1 MLPSRDS
8 ATRPPDWEAALLSIR
23 QARDN
28 ALARASELADR
39 IRHLEE
45 QLARTQDQVTD
56 AQEAYAEATR
66 RESGIR
72 RERDDLQ
79 IKLLEMNGQKLASL
93 ENEWRSSTALSEA
106 RRELSIITN
115 ERDSLRRQLE
125 SATVPPESFVSDL
138 KGITFQ
144 GDPAEALR
152 TEVENLRARLEERE
166 AVMDAQRRRF
176 EEEHAVLE
184 AQLLA
189 VRGSIPR
196 EDVEEYADCGA
207 AADVSRSLPDVVDE
221 AVVMVSELTG
231 NESDAECLD
240 ALRELLSLVEQHA
253 TQNARPTLHRVTRA
267 TLEMVLWLRNS
278 PGKIAQN
285 LTELTA
291 GVTMIK
297 DLLPA
302 EPDIALNG
310 AIYAVDDDIDN
321 CECIAMALQKF
332 QLSANYSAKPE
343 RALSQLQKEP
353 YDLILLDFDMP
364 GMNGMEL
371 LDELRRSET
380 NQRTPV
386 LFVSGLES
394 ARALVSNLHDPSI
407 EFISKPYN
415 LTTLALRALML
426 MLRARAA

>member
-28 ALARASELADR
+28 ALARASELAER

-45 QLARTQDQVTD
+45 QLSRTQDQVTD

-66 RESGIR
+66 REAGIR

-106 RRELSIITN
+106 RRDLSIVTS

-125 SATVPPESFVSDL
+125 SRTVPHESSVADL
-138 KGITFQ
+138 KEANSHE
-144 GDPAEALR
+144 DRAEALQR
-152 TEVENLRARLEERE
+152 EVENLQARLEERE

-176 EEEHAVLE
+176 EEEHAILE

-189 VRGSIPR
+189 VRVAIPV
-196 EDVEEYADCGA
+196 EDGEERSESVAPVDEP
-207 AADVSRSLPDVVDE
+207 RSLQDVVDE

-231 NESDAECLD
+231 NESDVECLD
-240 ALRELLSLVEQHA
+240 RLRELISQVEQHA
-253 TQNARPTLHRVTRA
+253 AQNAKPILHRVTRA

-278 PGKIAQN
+278 PGKIALN
-285 LTELTA
+285 LAELSA
-291 GVTMIK
+291 GVAMVR

-302 EPDIALNG
+302 EPDIPLNG
-310 AIYAVDDDIDN
+310 AIYTVDDDIDN

-332 QLSANYSAKPE
+332 QLSANYSANPE
-343 RALSQLQKEP
+343 RALVQLQMEP

-371 LDELRRSET
+371 LDALRRGET

-394 ARALVSNLHDPSI
+394 ARSLVANLHDPSI
-407 EFISKPYN
+407 EFIGKPYN

-426 MLRARAA
+426 MLRTPAA